1 MRKPSSRFDS
11 SALRRKRN
19 DDYFDDLSLS
29 FFSSSESSFLKS
41 GLTKSASSSFLS
53 LSLSLG
59 WLVFQ
64 QSLRVL
70 KKMKQIIE
78 KKKEKN
84 SKKILSLH
92 SCLFSFVRCLAQIQ
106 SNHRLISFEFSL
118 SLLFS
123 LEQQPLYHKGSEGVL
138 FCSAKSFVTVF
149 AKLFFH
155 ETTRESEIYITHR
168 RRSTNVATTDDERTI
183 SKSKVGTVLRAL

>member
-41 GLTKSASSSFLS
+41 GLTKSASSFLS

-64 QSLRVL
+64 QSFRA
-70 KKMKQIIE
+70 
-78 KKKEKN
+78 KN
-84 SKKILSLH
+84 NE
-92 SCLFSFVRCLAQIQ
+92 A
-106 SNHRLISFEFSL
+106 N
-118 SLLFS
+118 
-123 LEQQPLYHKGSEGVL
+123 
-138 FCSAKSFVTVF
+138 
-149 AKLFFH
+149 
-155 ETTRESEIYITHR
+155 
-168 RRSTNVATTDDERTI
+168 
-183 SKSKVGTVLRAL
+183 